1 MCQQLF
7 DNFSTIP
14 TDCKNLSPFAH
25 SAFYVNSPLFAAIFQ
40 LSIPVRVC
48 VLVFSHAFWLQ
59 LKVCSSFSRC
69 QDSQDSQDIQDCS
82 QAYELPSGA
91 VIKMGWWTITGT
103 VGLWGYVCV
112 CGPLFALVLVIC
124 VLCWL
129 FFFAICCCAFFGW
142 RPLAFPCL
150 SFNFYFRCP
159 FEDAFVVGFSV
170 PVFFPRLSQ
179 I

>member
-14 TDCKNLSPFAH
+14 TDGKNLSPFAH

-91 VIKMGWWTITGT
+91 VIKMGW
-103 VGLWGYVCV
+103 
-112 CGPLFALVLVIC
+112 
-124 VLCWL
+124 
-129 FFFAICCCAFFGW
+129 
-142 RPLAFPCL
+142 
-150 SFNFYFRCP
+150 
-159 FEDAFVVGFSV
+159 
-170 PVFFPRLSQ
+170 
-179 I
+179 

>member
-1 MCQQLF
+1 M
-7 DNFSTIP
+7 
-14 TDCKNLSPFAH
+14 
-25 SAFYVNSPLFAAIFQ
+25 
-40 LSIPVRVC
+40 
-48 VLVFSHAFWLQ
+48 
-59 LKVCSSFSRC
+59 
-69 QDSQDSQDIQDCS
+69 
-82 QAYELPSGA
+82 
-91 VIKMGWWTITGT
+91 
-103 VGLWGYVCV
+103 CV

-170 PVFFPRLSQ
+170 PAFFSKAQSNLIFPTDSLVLYLSRQ
-179 I
+179 SSEMPLSLISQKFLFPTLKSPANIKHSSLFSQNFIPLWAVGKCKKVATK